1 MTERDIPRVDRI
13 LSTESDV
20 EEFGIAVDLILWAH
34 GQPSIDDEDAARL
47 LRAGYTAAG
56 AADLIMAAR
65 CQVNGMVNREE

>member
-20 EEFGIAVDLILWAH
+20 EEFGIAVDLILQAR

-56 AADLIMAAR
+56 AADLIMTAR
-65 CQVNGMVNREE
+65 QRLGGI